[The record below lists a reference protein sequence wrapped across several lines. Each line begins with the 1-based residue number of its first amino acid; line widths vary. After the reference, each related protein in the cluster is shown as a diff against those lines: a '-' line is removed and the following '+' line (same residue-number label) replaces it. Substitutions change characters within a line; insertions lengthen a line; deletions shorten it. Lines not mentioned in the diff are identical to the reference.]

1 MWSIYWLIYNFK
13 INFYSYII
21 NMFTILNVISCIFC
35 YYMYNKTAI
44 LQRKIDFLEYE
55 MVMLTNYMCSPSSLC
70 LLKNKEI

>member
-1 MWSIYWLIYNFK
+1 
-13 INFYSYII
+13 
-21 NMFTILNVISCIFC
+21 MFTILNVISCIFC

-55 MVMLTNYMCSPSSLC
+55 MVMLTNYMCSPSSLY